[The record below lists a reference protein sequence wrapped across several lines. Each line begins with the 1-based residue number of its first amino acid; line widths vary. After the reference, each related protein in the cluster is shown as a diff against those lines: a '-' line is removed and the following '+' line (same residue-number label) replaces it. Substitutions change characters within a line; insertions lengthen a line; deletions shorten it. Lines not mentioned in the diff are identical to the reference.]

1 MFKTIT
7 QWVLLALYVVVL
19 VISLV
24 SMKKEKVTNSIIALL
39 LANML
44 LTLSLK

>member
-7 QWVLLALYVVVL
+7 QWVLLVLYVVVL
-19 VISLV
+19 VISVV

>member
-7 QWVLLALYVVVL
+7 QWVLLTLYVVVL
-19 VISLV
+19 VISVV